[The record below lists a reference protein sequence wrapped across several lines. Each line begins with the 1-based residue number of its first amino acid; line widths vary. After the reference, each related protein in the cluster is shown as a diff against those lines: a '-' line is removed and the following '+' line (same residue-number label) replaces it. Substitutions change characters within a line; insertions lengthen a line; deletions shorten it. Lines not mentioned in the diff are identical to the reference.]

1 MTLYSDL
8 AQRYSHFALIY
19 NVKAAS
25 FTFCPA
31 LVGIVLLLLLLPE
44 RLEALGTSVR
54 SASIAPRVN
63 PGGARDSGDTV
74 KRVLLAA
81 ALALTAATAGT
92 SAASAYAPEPEG
104 SPAPEMTNMPE
115 ENAPD
120 EGVPEETTPGE
131 TGEPGETGAPG
142 APGGPEATPTGEMT
156 PGMTASPMGPGCASL
171 KDTISGV
178 ADQPAGTALTK
189 IPDLSKLSQ
198 AVKQVGLEE
207 KLNSAKD
214 ITIFA
219 PNDAAFGS
227 APTDVQDAMSDK
239 AAATKILSY
248 HVVEG
253 KVNPADLKDGDM
265 LKTHQGGELS
275 VKGTGENMT
284 INDAKIVCGGIPT
297 SNATLYII
305 DKVLMP
311 K

>member
-1 MTLYSDL
+1 M
-8 AQRYSHFALIY
+8 
-19 NVKAAS
+19 
-25 FTFCPA
+25 
-31 LVGIVLLLLLLPE
+31 
-44 RLEALGTSVR
+44 
-54 SASIAPRVN
+54 
-63 PGGARDSGDTV
+63 

-92 SAASAYAPEPEG
+92 SAASARTPEPEG
-104 SPAPEMTNMPE
+104 SPAPEMTSMPE
-115 ENAPD
+115 ETSPD
-120 EGVPEETTPGE
+120 GGMPEETTPGE
-131 TGEPGETGAPG
+131 TGEPG
-142 APGGPEATPTGEMT
+142 APGGPEATATGEMT
-156 PGMTASPMGPGCASL
+156 PGATTSPMGPGCAAMKDSL
-171 KDTISGV
+171 SGV

-198 AVKQVGLEE
+198 AVKQAGLEE

-219 PNDAAFGS
+219 PNDAAFNA

-253 KVNPADLKDGDM
+253 KVSPTDLKDGDM
-265 LKTHQGGELS
+265 LKTLQGGELS
-275 VKGTGENMT
+275 VKGSGEDMT

-297 SNATLYII
+297 SNATLYVI

>member
-1 MTLYSDL
+1 M
-8 AQRYSHFALIY
+8 
-19 NVKAAS
+19 
-25 FTFCPA
+25 
-31 LVGIVLLLLLLPE
+31 
-44 RLEALGTSVR
+44 
-54 SASIAPRVN
+54 
-63 PGGARDSGDTV
+63 

-92 SAASAYAPEPEG
+92 SAASARTPEPEG
-104 SPAPEMTNMPE
+104 SPAPEMTTMPE
-115 ENAPD
+115 ENSPD
-120 EGVPEETTPGE
+120 GGMPEETTPGE
-131 TGEPGETGAPG
+131 TGMPG
-142 APGGPEATPTGEMT
+142 APGSPEEGT
-156 PGMTASPMGPGCASL
+156 PGATASPMGPGCAAMKDSL
-171 KDTISGV
+171 SGV

-198 AVKQVGLEE
+198 AVKQAGLEE
-207 KLNSAKD
+207 KLNSAQD

-253 KVNPADLKDGDM
+253 KVSPADLKDGDM
-265 LKTHQGGELS
+265 LKTLQGGELS
-275 VKGTGENMT
+275 VKGSGEDMT

-297 SNATLYII
+297 QNATLYVI